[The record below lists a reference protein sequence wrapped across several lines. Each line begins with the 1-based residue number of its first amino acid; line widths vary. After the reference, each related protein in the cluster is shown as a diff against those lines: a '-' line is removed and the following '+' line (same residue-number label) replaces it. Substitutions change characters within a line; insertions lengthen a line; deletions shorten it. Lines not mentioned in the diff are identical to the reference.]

1 MDVNEI
7 RKLIPHR
14 YPFLLVDR
22 IVEVEPNRRIVALKN
37 VTVNESFFQGHFP
50 NRPIMPGVLI
60 CEAMAQVGAILA
72 GCSEH
77 DSDKVFVLTGLD
89 RARFK
94 QPVEPG
100 DQLRI
105 ELEIS
110 KRRKNYFRLA
120 AHATVDGKQ
129 VAEAELSAMEMSVQ
143 EPVGVD
149 GS

>member
-1 MDVNEI
+1 MMDVTEI

-22 IVEVEPNRRIVALKN
+22 IVEIEPNRRIVGIKN
-37 VTVNESFFQGHFP
+37 VTANESFFQGHFP
-50 NRPIMPGVLI
+50 DKPIMPGVLI

-105 ELEIS
+105 DLEVS
-110 KRRKNYFRLA
+110 RRRKHYWRLT
-120 AHATVDGKQ
+120 AHASVDGRR
-129 VAEAELSAMEMSVQ
+129 VAEAELSAMEM
-143 EPVGVD
+143 PV
-149 GS
+149 